1 MRQREPLIVPSHCL
15 DQILLLV
22 RGVCNVIK
30 PQVEEREG
38 GDGDDDVRQQKVDDD
53 VDGERDEGVCLQPCF
68 QKIEVILTRGRDA
81 VAERERE
88 SEREAACGVF
98 VP

>member
-30 PQVEEREG
+30 AQVEEREG
-38 GDGDDDVRQQKVDDD
+38 GDGDDEMDLVHWDFLHVTSYRDIQKEQQEKSP
-53 VDGERDEGVCLQPCF
+53 GYPG
-68 QKIEVILTRGRDA
+68 
-81 VAERERE
+81 
-88 SEREAACGVF
+88 
-98 VP
+98 